1 MTSKGEVLG
10 RQRGTGEKPRVCVFL
25 SFPEMDGTDSS
36 EKNVAGHMERGKEK
50 KKNVADPGRA
60 ALRRPHCQGR
70 VGSRSANPEAVF
82 SFLLQVRK

>member
-10 RQRGTGEKPRVCVFL
+10 RQRYRRKTVCMCVSF
-25 SFPEMDGTDSS
+25 FPEMDGADSS
-36 EKNVAGHMERGKEK
+36 EKNVAGHMERGNEK
-50 KKNVADPGRA
+50 KTNVADPGRA